1 MIPTLF
7 GNNAANWLSP
17 ARRSSMPGFRRKLG
31 VWILALLVAAPS
43 LLAFQA
49 PAASTANPPPPA
61 PQEETPP
68 PGDWA
73 PQLLDAILRSPNPEA
88 AEALL
93 HASFAAG
100 PDIVPFLEASLKDDR
115 TAEFAAQSLAFIGGE
130 KALQILWNLVSD
142 PRDLNLC
149 RFYYGALAEFNV
161 QQAVETL
168 LDVIKRSDQEED
180 RTVTEAAILAL
191 TVHSDPSLAA
201 KLREMQSQVHDVV
214 IHDDLENAIDV
225 IELRAK
231 FMATPEGKKVGSSIQ
246 SAVRSYFMPAL
257 QTEPAPPPPVAP
269 TRRTAAKTT
278 PPPPPR
284 VKVDIQKLTLSP
296 DKRRALAR
304 VVFEDPTAQASYDIV
319 LQKQY
324 GEWTVASVWL
334 GEEVEKP
341 ELPAPP
347 VSKRPK

>member
-1 MIPTLF
+1 
-7 GNNAANWLSP
+7 
-17 ARRSSMPGFRRKLG
+17 MPGFRRKFA
-31 VWILALLVAAPS
+31 VWIMALLVT
-43 LLAFQA
+43 A
-49 PAASTANPPPPA
+49 PAAWPIQEPAPSTENPPTPPEQ
-61 PQEETPP
+61 QEEAPS

-73 PQLLDAILRSPNPEA
+73 PQLLDAMLHSPNPEA
-88 AEALL
+88 AEAIL

-100 PDIVPFLEASLKDDR
+100 PDLVPFLEASLQDDR

-142 PRDLNLC
+142 PRDLNLR
-149 RFYYGALAEFNV
+149 RFYYGALGEFSTPP
-161 QQAVETL
+161 AVETL
-168 LDVIKRSDQEED
+168 LDVLMRSDHEED

-201 KLREMQSQVHDVV
+201 KLREMQSQIHDVV
-214 IHDDLENAIDV
+214 IHDDLENAIDI

-246 SAVRSYFMPAL
+246 NAVRSYFMPAL
-257 QTEPAPPPPVAP
+257 QTLPPAPVPAAS
-269 TRRTAAKTT
+269 TRTTAGKTT
-278 PPPPPR
+278 PPPPPP

-296 DKRRALAR
+296 DKSRALTR
-304 VVFEDPTAQASYDIV
+304 VIFEDPTAQAFYDIV

-341 ELPAPP
+341 EPPAPA
-347 VSKRPK
+347 KPKKPQ